1 MVLTFFCQSLYIRIY
16 LKLKGTV
23 LRFVILRTLGGHSEM
38 KESNGEIRGYL
49 LNGFR

>member
-23 LRFVILRTLGGHSEM
+23 LRFVILRTLGGHREM
-38 KESNGEIRGYL
+38 KESMEKLRDIY
-49 LNGFR
+49 